1 MQQLII
7 VDLINLIVL
16 QKSFTISN
24 SFLQENQDTN
34 IIFNMEIYQHIFI
47 KKIVKFQKKS
57 LYKPPTVS
65 GLYIN
70 LSYSLQIIKV
80 KDKLSW
86 GNVKISDNGKHFAY
100 NSDAGKIVIN
110 NKEIDENSFSLVYS
124 KDSNSFCWLTLNGK
138 EVYKKEYLLKD

>member
-1 MQQLII
+1 M
-7 VDLINLIVL
+7 
-16 QKSFTISN
+16 
-24 SFLQENQDTN
+24 
-34 IIFNMEIYQHIFI
+34 
-47 KKIVKFQKKS
+47 
-57 LYKPPTVS
+57 
-65 GLYIN
+65 
-70 LSYSLQIIKV
+70 SYSLQIIKV